1 MKIKIIFKEYAYFN
15 IINNINVVI
24 MDQITIKIYVVN
36 LKRRPDRLEHF
47 YNTCSFPK
55 EKIHV
60 VYGFDGKNYDNE
72 LENEKHLYNKL
83 SHSLLPGE
91 KGCFISHLRIF
102 KDIVNNK
109 IPFGLVFE
117 DDGVF
122 CDDFKNRL
130 ETCIHEMPSD
140 SKILYFG
147 GRFSPDFKM
156 APDTFVPIT
165 ENIVAHTNIDWY
177 NRDWGNHDRGAFAY
191 LISYSLAEYFIKYFE
206 SNMHLDNAVDHFMVR
221 ICMDNNIPI
230 YNTYPLLCYA
240 EPVTKDSDIR
250 GHLC

>member
-1 MKIKIIFKEYAYFN
+1 
-15 IINNINVVI
+15 

-36 LKRRPDRLEHF
+36 LKRRPDRLEKF
-47 YNTCSFPK
+47 YEACSFPK

-60 VYGFDGKNYDNE
+60 VYGFDGNNYDNE
-72 LENEKHLYNKL
+72 IENEKHLYNKL

-109 IPFGLVFE
+109 IPFGIVFE
-117 DDGVF
+117 DDCFF
-122 CDDFKNRL
+122 CDDFKNKL
-130 ETCIHEMPSD
+130 ETRIQEMPSD
-140 SKILYFG
+140 TKILYFG
-147 GRFSPDFKM
+147 GRFTPDFKM

-165 ENIVAHTNIDWY
+165 ENIVAHTNVDWY

-240 EPVTKDSDIR
+240 EMATKDSDIR